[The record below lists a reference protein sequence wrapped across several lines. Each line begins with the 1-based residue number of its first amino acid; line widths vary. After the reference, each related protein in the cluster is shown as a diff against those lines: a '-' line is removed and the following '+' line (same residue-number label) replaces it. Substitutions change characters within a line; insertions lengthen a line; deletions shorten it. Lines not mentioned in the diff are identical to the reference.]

1 MKMEC
6 CWDEEKQEWY
16 NIQDNGWWKM
26 CLGCYKE
33 FRSEEGKL
41 NNKELRKLLDEISV
55 DLQVMCEDNEIL
67 RAEIED
73 YFSEKIIIQG
83 E

>member
-1 MKMEC
+1 M
-6 CWDEEKQEWY
+6 
-16 NIQDNGWWKM
+16 
-26 CLGCYKE
+26 
-33 FRSEEGKL
+33 

-55 DLQVMCEDNEIL
+55 DLQVMCENNEIL

>member
-1 MKMEC
+1 M
-6 CWDEEKQEWY
+6 
-16 NIQDNGWWKM
+16 
-26 CLGCYKE
+26 
-33 FRSEEGKL
+33 
-41 NNKELRKLLDEISV
+41 NNKELRELLNEISV

-73 YFSEKIIIQG
+73 YFEEKIIIWG